1 MKNVIISVL
10 ATWLFWNELCEIHPV
25 WVLPIVFSIILAWI
39 HCVEYEV
46 KEYQK
51 SRQRGRSLARK
62 IGKIGKEVSG

>member
-1 MKNVIISVL
+1 MKNAIISVL

-25 WVLPIVFSIILAWI
+25 WALPIIFSIILAWI
-39 HCVEYEV
+39 TSVEYEV
-46 KEYQK
+46 KEYHK